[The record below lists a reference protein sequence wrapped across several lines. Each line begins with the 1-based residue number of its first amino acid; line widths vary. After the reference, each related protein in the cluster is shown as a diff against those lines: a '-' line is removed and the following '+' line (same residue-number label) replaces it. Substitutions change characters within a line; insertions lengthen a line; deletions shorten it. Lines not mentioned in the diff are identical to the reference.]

1 MEIAALVIGLAL
13 GIAIGIAIGWLVR
26 NARAGSQQNRQ
37 QTEIAR
43 LNGQLEQTA
52 NARQLLEQASQQLG
66 EQFKAT
72 ASDVLQANSR
82 QFMEL
87 SEQNLGKTMADAKS
101 ELERQH
107 NQFQELV
114 KPLSENYT
122 KLNPQIE
129 SLTRQSQSL
138 AAETGK
144 LSSALTD
151 VRQVGHWG
159 EVQLRKVVEMANM
172 TAYSDFAEQ
181 ETIGSSQD
189 RPDLIVRLPEGRSVV
204 IDAKASIAAAL
215 EAQAAADDTAANA
228 AWERH
233 AANLK
238 AQVTNLSRKKYGS
251 VVEGSLD
258 FVVMFVP
265 GDQFLAAALKSDP
278 GLVDYA
284 MSQRIALSTP
294 ATLVAMLWA
303 VNSGWQKWEFARN
316 AEEIRRLGSDMHD
329 RLLAFLRHYAAVQNR
344 LTQTVTAFNTSV
356 GTLESRVLVS
366 ARRMAEMR
374 AIDAADL
381 KEQEMIETLPRELR
395 AAAAAE
401 ESSEQEQPMAADN

>member
-1 MEIAALVIGLAL
+1 MEIVGLIIGLAL

-26 NARAGSQQNRQ
+26 NARAGSQQSQ
-37 QTEIAR
+37 QQNEIAR

-72 ASDVLQANSR
+72 AADVLQANSR

-101 ELERQH
+101 ELERRH
-107 NQFQELV
+107 TQFQELV

-215 EAQAAADDTAANA
+215 EAQAAVDDTAANA

-284 MSQRIALSTP
+284 MSQRIALATP
-294 ATLVAMLWA
+294 ATLIAMLWA

-329 RLLAFLRHYAAVQNR
+329 RLLAFLRHYATVQNR
-344 LTQTVTAFNTSV
+344 LTQTVNAFNTSV
-356 GTLESRVLVS
+356 GTLESRVMVS

-401 ESSEQEQPMAADN
+401 ESPDEEQPLAADN